1 MPDQTKI
8 LFKVNKVDKIIIES
22 PKERLEEVNS
32 FLSNPAS
39 TNQSDVQIS
48 NTCSSPTML
57 P

>member
-1 MPDQTKI
+1 VPDQTKI